1 MTITLSLPVIFG
13 ILWSALVVG
22 LCVISLVAVELACG
36 AIEQVKRNRHSAAT
50 SDHQRHVAHRAL
62 LFLQIAEIDQNSD
75 AQTRVVAA
83 ADPLGF
89 EHRIMQEAVVRLA
102 VGLTGPL

>member
-36 AIEQVKRNRHSAAT
+36 AIERVKRNRHSAAT
-50 SDHQRHVAHRAL
+50 SDPSRCKRSGQTGCRAHRAHA
-62 LFLQIAEIDQNSD
+62 IARRRASAPKPYAWCCRSPTDSE
-75 AQTRVVAA
+75 
-83 ADPLGF
+83 
-89 EHRIMQEAVVRLA
+89 
-102 VGLTGPL
+102 

>member
-36 AIEQVKRNRHSAAT
+36 AIERVKRNRHSG
-50 SDHQRHVAHRAL
+50 RHV
-62 LFLQIAEIDQNSD
+62 
-75 AQTRVVAA
+75 
-83 ADPLGF
+83 
-89 EHRIMQEAVVRLA
+89 
-102 VGLTGPL
+102 

>member
-36 AIEQVKRNRHSAAT
+36 AIERVKRNRRSNIASKAM
-50 SDHQRHVAHRAL
+50 HVGARNE
-62 LFLQIAEIDQNSD
+62 LQEE
-75 AQTRVVAA
+75 
-83 ADPLGF
+83 GWY
-89 EHRIMQEAVVRLA
+89 
-102 VGLTGPL
+102 G